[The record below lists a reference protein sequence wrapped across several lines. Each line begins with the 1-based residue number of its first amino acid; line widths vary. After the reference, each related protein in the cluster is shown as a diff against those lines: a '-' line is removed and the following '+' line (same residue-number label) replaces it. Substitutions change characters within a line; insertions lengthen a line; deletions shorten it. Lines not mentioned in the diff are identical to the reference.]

1 MKITIVGG
9 GNMGGAIAKGLAVS
23 EFVSPKDITVINRRE
38 ESNLEFDK
46 YGIHAIA
53 GDYTSIATANVVIL
67 AVKPWLI
74 KNLIDEHATLFAQ
87 NKGII
92 ISIAARISLDSLQEW
107 LSRKDGVYFVMP
119 NTAIEVRESINFIAT
134 NSTNGTNDK
143 IVMDIFSKLGKAY
156 MIEESKIDA
165 AMALCSC
172 GIAFAMRY
180 IRASM
185 EAGIEMGLPSHL
197 SKIGILQTLKGAVA
211 LLEATGSHPEE
222 EIDKVTTPGGVTI
235 KGINELEHN
244 GFSSAVIKA
253 LKACK

>member
-23 EFVSPKDITVINRRE
+23 EFISPKDITVINRRE
-38 ESNLEFDK
+38 ESNKEFEK
-46 YGIHAIA
+46 YGIHAIC
-53 GDYTSIATANVVIL
+53 GDYSSIATANVVIL
-67 AVKPWLI
+67 AIKPWLI
-74 KNLIDEHATLFAQ
+74 KDFINEHAALFVG

-92 ISIAARISLDSLQEW
+92 ISIAARIGLSNLQEW
-107 LSRKDGVYFVMP
+107 LGRKEGIYFVMP

-134 NSTNGTNDK
+134 NSTNSDNDK
-143 IVMDIFSKLGKAY
+143 VVVDIFSKLGKAY
-156 MIEESKIDA
+156 IIEESKIDA

-185 EAGIEMGLPSHL
+185 EAGIEMGLPSTL
-197 SKIGILQTLKGAVA
+197 SKTGILQTLKGAVA
-211 LLEATGSHPEE
+211 LLEATGAHPEA

-253 LKACK
+253 LKSCK